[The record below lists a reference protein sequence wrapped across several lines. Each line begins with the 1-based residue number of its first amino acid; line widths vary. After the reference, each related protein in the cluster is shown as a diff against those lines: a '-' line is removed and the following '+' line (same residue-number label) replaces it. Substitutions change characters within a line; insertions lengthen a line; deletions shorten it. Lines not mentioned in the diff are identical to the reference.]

1 MKARHVVLALA
12 LALLA
17 GSKAFAQEV
26 EIRSGEHPD
35 YSRLVF
41 ETDAAQAWA
50 LGRGPDGYLL
60 KFDNPDLRFDLGGVF
75 DRMPRRRLADAALVA
90 PGLVSLRVGTDAHVE
105 AFELRPGVLVLDFR
119 SGPAPNGSPF
129 EAALLPPVSEPT
141 SPPPQAPEPPQPT
154 VLPAPPA
161 PSLTAPQGDPATI
174 AEPAPPP
181 VQRTESAAIRLPIDL
196 DLRSPLASAT
206 GMKPPAAMVEQMLE
220 PEIPPAETDPRVAMM
235 QSELMKQI
243 GRATAQGLLEPA
255 VDIPSVEASPASN
268 EPHGDTTTPD
278 HGTAEHGQAET
289 PETEHHT
296 PSDWRNM
303 RVETSMDLGLDF
315 PSGDDPIAADGTR
328 CLSDSKFDLNG
339 WGGDRTPGE
348 VFAEKRAALLD
359 MRDATD
365 PAGAVGLAQAYI
377 AFGFGA
383 EARAVLNVAGTDTPD
398 VPLLRELAAI
408 VDNGQADNPEL
419 FDGQMS
425 CPTRAALWAAL
436 ARPVLGDLSDLDR
449 TALLESF
456 SELPIHI
463 RRHLGPT
470 LAERFLA
477 AGDQA
482 TALQIRNAV
491 ARTGERGRTED
502 LTIVEAQ
509 IELARGADDKADRKI
524 EEVVSSGGQ
533 GTADALAL
541 QIETGLG
548 RGRVPSVDSLNLAE
562 SLAFE
567 RRGTASGTRLLT
579 LAIRG
584 HGARGDFE
592 TAFAM
597 LAHHG
602 LEAQTEL
609 SSELL
614 EELAQ
619 RGSDEAFM
627 REVYAGAMTLPKL
640 SADSEAR
647 LAVADRLTKMGF
659 PDRASAVLQPV
670 KPRGTTP
677 ERLVR
682 ARLALAQARAG
693 EAQQYLAGIETA
705 EADEL
710 RAQIAKQQ
718 GNLQS
723 AADYLGAAGD
733 SEAQSAMAWRARDWN
748 GVETLGAPEER
759 AFVQTRRE
767 QEPAPISD
775 EPSLAVARDALGA
788 SETMR
793 DRLQAILNRPATQN

>member
-12 LALLA
+12 LLA
-17 GSKAFAQEV
+17 GPPAFAQQV

-41 ETDAAQAWA
+41 ETDAPQAWA

-60 KFDNPDLRFDLGGVF
+60 KFDNPGLRFDLSGVF
-75 DRMPRRRLADAALVA
+75 DRMPRQRLADAALVA
-90 PGLVSLRVGTDAHVE
+90 PGLVSLRVGADAHVE

-119 SGPAPNGSPF
+119 TGPAPDGSPF
-129 EAALLPPVSEPT
+129 ETALLPPVSEPA
-141 SPPPQAPEPPQPT
+141 SPPSLAPEPPQSAA
-154 VLPAPPA
+154 LPEPAAPPD
-161 PSLTAPQGDPATI
+161 TETQDDDPAT
-174 AEPAPPP
+174 AATPAPPP
-181 VQRTESAAIRLPIDL
+181 AERTDSAALRLPIDL
-196 DLRSPLASAT
+196 ELRSPLSSST
-206 GMKPPAAMVEQMLE
+206 GIKPPAAMVEKLLE

-255 VDIPSVEASPASN
+255 VDIPSVEESHASN
-268 EPHGDTTTPD
+268 EPHGDATTPD
-278 HGTAEHGQAET
+278 QGAAEHGQAET
-289 PETEHHT
+289 PETEHHA

-315 PSGDDPIAADGTR
+315 PSGEDPIAADGTR

-348 VFAEKRAALLD
+348 VLAEKRAALLD

-383 EARAVLNVAGTDTPD
+383 EARAVLNVAGTDAPD

-548 RGRVPSVDSLNLAE
+548 RGQVPSVDSLKLAE

-584 HGARGDFE
+584 YGARGDFE

-609 SSELL
+609 ASELL
-614 EELAQ
+614 EELTQ

-627 REVYAGAMTLPKL
+627 REVYAGAMTLPDL

-647 LAVADRLTKMGF
+647 LSVADRLTKTGF
-659 PDRASAVLQPV
+659 PDRASTILQPV
-670 KPRGTTP
+670 TPRGTTR

-710 RAQIAKQQ
+710 RAQIAQRQ

-723 AADYLGAAGD
+723 AADFLGAAGD
-733 SEAQSAMAWRARDWN
+733 SEAQSAMAWRARDWT
-748 GVETLGAPEER
+748 GVETFGGPEER

-793 DRLQAILNRPATQN
+793 DRLKALLDRPAARN